1 MDERT
6 ISTDPDRLDLDWIH
20 KVLSTD
26 TYWAIGRSKE
36 RVARSV
42 EHSIVYGV
50 YEPSGRQVAV
60 ARVVTDRTVFA
71 VVSDVYVDP
80 DLRGQ
85 GWGKRLVE
93 RVMADLDAMDVKRVV
108 LATADAQELYAK
120 FGFTELTGDGFTWM
134 QRVWPDR
141 V

>member
-1 MDERT
+1 MDDRT

-26 TYWAIGRSKE
+26 TYWAVGRSKE

-108 LATADAQELYAK
+108 LATADAQDLYAR
-120 FGFTELTGDGFTWM
+120 FGFTELTGDGYTWM